1 MSYEFRRVRILIVT
15 CNRNLFYIKTAN
27 IIFLDLPAMQPL
39 FYRIIRVGLHALRD
53 AQGTHII
60 ARKLLGQQGEEAYGA
75 ALQGSTLALDVASQH
90 VAEEAHLAPKVVL
103 HRPRGKALYLL
114 DPLAAVHHAG
124 QHGAEEAYE
133 HGAEREL
140 CIGAVVNLAGI
151 AYELEAQRV
160 ARSVEVKTKEK
171 V

>member
-1 MSYEFRRVRILIVT
+1 MLHVDTSFRISQHLLSRNPFIYERR
-15 CNRNLFYIKTAN
+15 
-27 IIFLDLPAMQPL
+27 
-39 FYRIIRVGLHALRD
+39 RVGLHALRD
-53 AQGTHII
+53 AQGAYVI
-60 ARKLLGQQGEEAYGA
+60 ARELLGQQGKQPYGA

-90 VAEEAHLAPKVVL
+90 VAEEAH
-103 HRPRGKALYLL
+103 
-114 DPLAAVHHAG
+114 
-124 QHGAEEAYE
+124 E

>member
-53 AQGTHII
+53 AQGAYVI
-60 ARKLLGQQGEEAYGA
+60 ARELLGQQGKQPYGA

-90 VAEEAHLAPKVVL
+90 VAEEAH
-103 HRPRGKALYLL
+103 
-114 DPLAAVHHAG
+114 
-124 QHGAEEAYE
+124 E